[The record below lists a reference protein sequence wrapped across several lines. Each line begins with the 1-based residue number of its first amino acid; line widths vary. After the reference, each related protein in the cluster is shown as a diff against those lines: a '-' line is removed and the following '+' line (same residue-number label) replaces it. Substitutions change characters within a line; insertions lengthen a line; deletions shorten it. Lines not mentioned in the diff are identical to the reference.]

1 MGFKFP
7 LVLNCRSRH
16 NDRYI
21 YLCNY
26 SRQIGKMLVQ
36 PEATT
41 ADLNLDCDIAIVG
54 GGIVGATLAAALK
67 DSGLKIVLI
76 EARPFEVAASKSQA
90 YAFSPLSS
98 RIYEGIGVWKDIF
111 PHIGKYQHIS
121 LTDADYPQK
130 VTFETHDL
138 PGEHLGYVA
147 QHNVVITALHE
158 YLTDCPNLTWLCP
171 GEVINLTTDR
181 EISTVEIKIDGEPRL
196 IKTKLVVGADGARSR
211 IRSLARI
218 KTRGWKYW
226 QSCVAFT
233 IEHTASENNTAF
245 ERFWST
251 GPMGVLPLPGN
262 RCQIVW
268 THPHAEA
275 KALAESDESAFL
287 SKLQTYTGG
296 VLGDLKLVSK
306 RMVFPVQLM
315 QCDRY
320 IQSRLALI
328 GDAAHCCHPVG
339 GQGLNMGIRDA
350 ASLAQILQTAHQQ
363 GRDIGT
369 VKVLKRYESWRKI
382 ENLAILGFTDLLD
395 RLFSNNWLPVVA
407 VRRLGL
413 WMMNY
418 FKPLKVFALKLM
430 TGLLGRTPKL
440 AQR

>member
-1 MGFKFP
+1 
-7 LVLNCRSRH
+7 
-16 NDRYI
+16 
-21 YLCNY
+21 
-26 SRQIGKMLVQ
+26 MLLQ
-36 PEATT
+36 SETIR
-41 ADLNLDCDIAIVG
+41 ADLPHIDCDLAIVG

-67 DSGLKIVLI
+67 DSGLKIILI
-76 EARPFEVAASKSQA
+76 EARTLEVAATKTQA

-98 RIYEGIGVWKDIF
+98 RIYQGIGLWDKIF

-121 LTDADYPQK
+121 LSDADYPQQVK
-130 VTFETHDL
+130 FETQDL

-147 QHNVVITALHE
+147 QHNVVITALHN
-158 YLTDCPNLTWLCP
+158 YLANCPNLTWLCP
-171 GEVINLTTDR
+171 GEVINVMTEKNLATL
-181 EISTVEIKIDGEPRL
+181 EVKVKGEKQL
-196 IKTKLVVGADGARSR
+196 IKTRLVVGADGARSQ
-211 IRSLARI
+211 IRSLAGI

-233 IEHTASENNTAF
+233 IKHTAPENNTAF
-245 ERFWST
+245 ERFWPT

-268 THPHAEA
+268 THPHAAA
-275 KALAESDESAFL
+275 KALAELDESAFL
-287 SKLQTYTGG
+287 TKLQTYTGG
-296 VLGDLKLVSK
+296 VLGDLELVSE
-306 RMVFPVQLM
+306 RLVFPVQLM

-320 IQSRLALI
+320 IKSRLALV

-350 ASLAQILQTAHQQ
+350 ASLAQVLQTAHQQ
-363 GRDIGT
+363 GQDIGT
-369 VKVLKRYESWRKI
+369 IKVLKRYEGWRKL

-407 VRRLGL
+407 IRRLGL
-413 WMMNY
+413 WMMSY
-418 FKPLKVFALKLM
+418 VKPLKIFALRLM